1 MDISG
6 KTMNQSAD
14 RMAQIAP
21 FHVMKLLARAKE
33 LEAQGKNIV
42 HMEIGEPDFNTPQQI
57 IDAGIDALKNGL
69 THYTPAMGLPVLRQ
83 AIADYYT
90 SHYKT
95 PIDTNTVVIT
105 PGASGALQLIC
116 GVLVNPGDE
125 VLMTDPGYPCN
136 RHFVQLM
143 GGTPTFVDL
152 GASDN
157 YAFTLKTLEKNYTDK
172 TRAVLLA
179 SPSNPTGMVLDIDEL
194 DAIAVF
200 LKEKNAYLIL
210 DEIYHGLVYDSDFP
224 TFAGRHDNVFIINSF
239 SKYFC
244 MTGWRLGWLL
254 APKAFISDIDKLA
267 QNIFLAASTPA
278 QHAALAAFRPD
289 TIETLESYRAEFR
302 QRRDY
307 LFDAVNELGFR
318 VENKPQGAFYLYADC
333 RQFSDNSFE
342 LANELLEQAGVAITP
357 GIDFGEY
364 KAKQHVRFAYTTS
377 MTQLKE
383 GIQRLKAHLT

>member
-1 MDISG
+1 MI
-6 KTMNQSAD
+6 NSAD

-33 LEAQGKNIV
+33 LEAQGKSIV
-42 HMEIGEPDFNTPQQI
+42 HMEIGEPDFKTPQPI
-57 IDAGIDALKNGL
+57 IDAGITALQKGL
-69 THYTPAMGLPVLRQ
+69 TQYTSALGLPALRQ
-83 AIADYYT
+83 AIAQYYQ
-90 SHYKT
+90 SHYGVS
-95 PIDTNTVVIT
+95 IEADSVAVT
-105 PGASGALQLIC
+105 PGASGALQLVC

-143 GGTPTFVDL
+143 GGVPTFVKL
-152 GASDN
+152 EESDE
-157 YAFTLKTLEKNYTDK
+157 YAFTLNSLKKSWTDK

-179 SPSNPTGMVLDIDEL
+179 SPSNPTGMVID
-194 DAIAVF
+194 IAVLDEIAAF
-200 LKEKNAYLIL
+200 LQEKGAFLIL
-210 DEIYHGLVYDSDFP
+210 DEIYHGLIYDTDFP

-254 APKAFISDIDKLA
+254 APKAFIGDVDKLA

-278 QHAALAAFRPD
+278 QYAALAAFSPES
-289 TIETLESYRAEFR
+289 IEIQESYRAEFKK
-302 QRRDY
+302 RRDFLY
-307 LFDAVNELGFR
+307 EAVNELGFKVR
-318 VENKPQGAFYLYADC
+318 IKPQGAYYLYVDC
-333 RQFSDNSFE
+333 TKFSENSFE

-364 KAKQHVRFAYTTS
+364 KASQHVRFAYTTS
-377 MTQLKE
+377 IPQLEE
-383 GIQRLKAHLT
+383 GIKRLKNYLS